1 MLINFLYLDLCFVSG
16 KIMNGEG
23 DSEQKVQGAPVTDQT
38 LPNLVSY
45 MLISRRTF
53 LKDHI

>member
-1 MLINFLYLDLCFVSG
+1 MIPGKVFKIFEHLQYMLNFVSG

-45 MLISRRTF
+45 TIFS
-53 LKDHI
+53 

>member
-1 MLINFLYLDLCFVSG
+1 
-16 KIMNGEG
+16 MNGEG

-45 MLISRRTF
+45 MLISRGTF